1 MALNIPNL
9 MVVKTPEGE
18 IRGVGVLYNTN
29 PPDPRDGA
37 ERVAVVWIDGGV
49 SNVAPDN
56 LNAALGQLDYKLS
69 EIEVVEKK
77 EKWYSGIINFFSQ
90 L

>member
-9 MVVKTPEGE
+9 MAVKTPEGE
-18 IRGVGVLYNTN
+18 IRGVAILYNTN
-29 PPDPRDGA
+29 PPDPREGI
-37 ERVAVVWIDGGV
+37 EMVAVAWLTGGV
-49 SNVAPDN
+49 SNVALDN
-56 LNAALGQLDYKLS
+56 LDYKLS
-69 EIEVVEKK
+69 EIEVVEEK